1 MRQGSSHRLLALALA
16 VCLAGP
22 AASQIAPP
30 PDAGAAAPPGAV
42 DIIDLDPAYPPR
54 MTVSVR
60 IGGNGP
66 FPFIVDTG
74 AARTVISNNLAGQ
87 LALEPGKPVRLH
99 SMTGVGDV
107 ATAIIPQLELSRRRV
122 SGIHAPV
129 LRETFIG
136 ASGILGVDT
145 LRSQRVEF
153 DFARQKMSIEPS
165 PAVTL
170 RRDTEAI
177 VVTARSLF
185 GRLVLVDADLE
196 GEKVVVVLDTG
207 SEVTVGNEALRR
219 KLERKRKLKPTRPI
233 ELISVTGGRITADY
247 TQMERMRLGNI
258 TISQMPIAF
267 ARVHPFTQLQLDDRP
282 AMLLGMDTLKLFS
295 RVSVDFAKKKVS
307 FLLPDKPARQQMLA
321 AREAEIPVTL
331 R

>member
-1 MRQGSSHRLLALALA
+1 MRQGFSHRLAVLVLAS
-16 VCLAGP
+16 CLAGP
-22 AASQIAPP
+22 AASQISPAPE
-30 PDAGAAAPPGAV
+30 AVAPAPEGAV
-42 DIIDLDPAYPPR
+42 DIVDLGSLYRPR
-54 MTVSVR
+54 MTVSVH

-74 AARTVISNNLAGQ
+74 AARTVISNTLARQ
-87 LALEPGKPVRLH
+87 LELDPGKPVRLH

-107 ATAIIPQLELSRRRV
+107 DTAIIPQLEMSRRRV
-122 SGIHAPV
+122 SGIHATI
-129 LRETFIG
+129 LLEMYIW

-153 DFARQKMSIEPS
+153 DFERQKMSIEPS
-165 PAVTL
+165 RAVTL
-170 RRDTEAI
+170 RRDADAI

-185 GRLVLVDADLE
+185 GRLVLVDADVE

-233 ELISVTGGRITADY
+233 ELISVTGGTIMADY
-247 TQMERMRLGNI
+247 TEMDRMRLGNVS
-258 TISQMPIAF
+258 ISHMPIAF
-267 ARVHPFTQLQLDDRP
+267 AKVHPFTQLQLEDRP

-307 FLLPDKPARQQMLA
+307 FQLPDKSMRPAMLA
-321 AREAEIPVTL
+321 ARDAGTQPAL

>member
-1 MRQGSSHRLLALALA
+1 MRQGSSHPLAALALA
-16 VCLAGP
+16 ASLAGP

-30 PDAGAAAPPGAV
+30 PEAGAAAPAGPV
-42 DIIDLDPAYPPR
+42 DVVDLDPVYRPR
-54 MTVSVR
+54 MTVAVR
-60 IGGNGP
+60 IGSNGP
-66 FPFIVDTG
+66 YPFIVDTG
-74 AARTVISNNLAGQ
+74 AARTVISSSLAGQ

-107 ATAIIPQLELSRRRV
+107 ATAIIPQLQMSRRRV

-129 LRETFIG
+129 LREMFIG

-153 DFARQKMSIEPS
+153 DFERQKMSIEPS
-165 PAVTL
+165 HGVTL
-170 RRDTEAI
+170 RRDADAI

-185 GRLVLVDADLE
+185 GRLVLVDADVE

-233 ELISVTGGRITADY
+233 ELISVTGGTIMADY
-247 TQMERMRLGNI
+247 TQMGRMRLGNVS
-258 TISQMPIAF
+258 ISHMPIAF
-267 ARVHPFTQLQLDDRP
+267 AKAHPFTQLQLEDRP

-307 FLLPDKPARQQMLA
+307 FQLPDKSMRPAMLA
-321 AREAEIPVTL
+321 AREAESRTAL